1 MSVASYSRVKVCV
14 CFGEVSDITSSN
26 DVFLLYPC
34 SSLMRNKI
42 LICLNVIDISQ
53 KTTLTTK
60 YVFNNHAMK
69 TKAIIQFYCSLNVIT
84 FVVYSSF

>member
-26 DVFLLYPC
+26 DVFLLYPY

-42 LICLNVIDISQ
+42 QICLKISQ

-69 TKAIIQFYCSLNVIT
+69 TKAIIQFYCSLNVIIA
-84 FVVYSSF
+84 YIDYI

>member
-1 MSVASYSRVKVCV
+1 MWPHTVVEVYV

-34 SSLMRNKI
+34 SSLMRDQIKI
-42 LICLNVIDISQ
+42 CFNVIGISQ

-69 TKAIIQFYCSLNVIT
+69 TKALIQFSCSLNLIT